1 MTSLVQKKSFFVDY
15 LVGISL
21 GIVAVFALDLGGIDY
36 ATAWWPWSFAK
47 EGVAVSIGL
56 VAAIFLGIADD
67 DGLWVFPPF
76 GATAAILL
84 GADLLLKFLW

>member
-21 GIVAVFALDLGGIDY
+21 GIVVVFAIDLGGIDY
-36 ATAWWPWSFAK
+36 VTAWWPWPFAK
-47 EGVAVSIGL
+47 ESVAVSTGL
-56 VAAIFLGIADD
+56 AAAIFLGIADD

-76 GATAAILL
+76 GVTTAILL
-84 GADLLLKFLW
+84 GADLLLKFF